1 MLLGRASLV
10 VFHSL
15 IRTALETQIHFVYQ
29 YSFAR
34 HDPEDFGMFGD
45 FGGGA
50 CSVMWK
56 MARIT
61 VPKVR
66 EN

>member
-15 IRTALETQIHFVYQ
+15 IRTTLEPQIRFVYQ
-29 YSFAR
+29 YSFAA
-34 HDPEDFGMFGD
+34 HDLEDFGMFGD

-50 CSVMWK
+50 CS
-56 MARIT
+56 A
-61 VPKVR
+61 
-66 EN
+66 